1 VDPRFIVITRGGISK
16 GQDMMTPTKTI
27 DESRVKRTTEKTPEF
42 DLRKEK

>member
-1 VDPRFIVITRGGISK
+1 VDPRLIFITRGGIAK
-16 GQDMMTPTKTI
+16 EEDMMTPTKTT